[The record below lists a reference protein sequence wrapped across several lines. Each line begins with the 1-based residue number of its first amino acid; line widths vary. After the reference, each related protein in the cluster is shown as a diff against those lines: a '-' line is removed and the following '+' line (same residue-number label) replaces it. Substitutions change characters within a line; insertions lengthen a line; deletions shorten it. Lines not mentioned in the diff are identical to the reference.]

1 MSRRAWRDGP
11 LTALWIVLTQPQPQP
26 QEWRPVIL
34 PPGVALVYG
43 TL

>member
-11 LTALWIVLTQPQPQP
+11 LTALWVVLTKP
-26 QEWRPVIL
+26 QEWRPIIL

-43 TL
+43 TV